1 MQIREQAS
9 ASREQ
14 RDMIRMMT
22 AMQRQVPMAYL
33 MNQFASPHQ
42 VRTQTAA
49 CLGGWPWYQG
59 VALKSCACVGVLL
72 WVSFTSIA
80 ILWQQQRLLHLL
92 SALSASCGEC
102 CFACKLELAHRLQFH
117 RDQQRC
123 PPPASFVCLLWLS
136 SFGLRPCTRSPHK
149 PALCTLQAKRL
160 PQQSQVDQVPI
171 PTAGELK
178 KLDPAKQQ
186 AEVSHQAVL

>member
-1 MQIREQAS
+1 
-9 ASREQ
+9 
-14 RDMIRMMT
+14 MIRMMT

-49 CLGGWPWYQG
+49 CRGGWPWYHG
-59 VALKSCACVGVLL
+59 VALKSCACVAVLL
-72 WVSFTSIA
+72 WVSLPASPCFGSSNAFATFCQLCLPLVGNVASPA
-80 ILWQQQRLLHLL
+80 NWNLLT
-92 SALSASCGEC
+92 
-102 CFACKLELAHRLQFH
+102 RLQFH

-123 PPPASFVCLLWLS
+123 QPSASFVCLLWLS
-136 SFGLRPCTRSPHK
+136 SFGLRPCTHSPHK
-149 PALCTLQAKRL
+149 PALCMLQAKRL